1 MTIHACLLRT
11 GKAVVR
17 RLAVLL
23 AAVLILSGCTEQ
35 RLFVVKAVAAGI
47 PSLAPFFEEDGSL
60 GRDKKNVRPEQP
72 HSGLRQG
79 NTPGLYGGTR
89 DQRVCDVDRLKDFLT
104 DPRNEQK
111 AREWAR
117 IVGITPGR
125 IEGYVDGLTPVLLRH
140 DTLVKNH
147 DYKKGSAVPYDALL
161 EAGIAVLVNDQG
173 LPAVKCSCGNPLRA
187 FDRDPGRMSV
197 EFRDGNDKW
206 DGYEKS
212 DVVTV
217 QPSPRPLER
226 IALLDVE
233 DPGRAITRPVG
244 TTGEQDS
251 TFDATKRREVPPV
264 AGMTFDE
271 AGQALAE
278 VGLAVTYAGDGL
290 PAGDAP
296 VTGVAPGPGTPLA
309 FGRAVALS
317 VDPASRSGEGAKPS
331 SPSGTKSPPGTRA
344 PSGTESAPGKGTP
357 SDKETGPG
365 SGTPTETGSAPG
377 GGAPSGQGPPPGGGT
392 ASGSQSS
399 PDDGTPAE
407 TASEPAPKPPPSP
420 DPPPPTVSST
430 PPAAGPP
437 SAAPTSTGP
446 APVEPTRSDPASG
459 EPATPGAPDT
469 GASGIEASDTGEAAQ
484 SPAQA
489 HTEQN
494 PGVTGCHQEHHSR
507 ESAASSAA
515 AISC

>member
-11 GKAVVR
+11 GKSVVR
-17 RLAVLL
+17 RLSVLL
-23 AAVLILSGCTEQ
+23 AAVLILSGCAEQ
-35 RLFVVKAVAAGI
+35 RLFAVKAVAAGI

-60 GRDKKNVRPEQP
+60 GRDKRNVRPEQP
-72 HSGLRQG
+72 HSGLQQG

-89 DQRVCDVDRLKDFLT
+89 HQRVCDVDRLKDFLT

-117 IVGITPGR
+117 IVDITPGR
-125 IEGYVDGLTPVLLRH
+125 IEGYVDSLTAVLLRH

-161 EAGIAVLVNDQG
+161 EAGIAVLVNDRG

-187 FDRDPGRMSV
+187 FDRDPGRISV
-197 EFRDGNDKW
+197 EFQGGNEKW

-217 QPSPRPLER
+217 KPSPRPLER

-233 DPGRAITRPVG
+233 DRDRAITRPVG

-251 TFDATKRREVPPV
+251 IFDATKRRAVPPV
-264 AGMTFDE
+264 VGTTFDE

-290 PAGDAP
+290 PPGDAP
-296 VTGVAPGPGTPLA
+296 VTGVTPGPGTPLA
-309 FGRAVALS
+309 FGKAVALS
-317 VDPASRSGEGAKPS
+317 VDPASRSGGGATPS
-331 SPSGTKSPPGTRA
+331 SPSGTKSPPGTRT

-365 SGTPTETGSAPG
+365 SGTPTGTGPAPG
-377 GGAPSGQGPPPGGGT
+377 GGTPSGQGSTPGGGT
-392 ASGSQSS
+392 ASGTESS

-407 TASEPAPKPPPSP
+407 TASKPAPKPPPSP
-420 DPPPPTVSST
+420 DPPPTAVSST
-430 PPAAGPP
+430 PPTAGPT

-446 APVEPTRSDPASG
+446 APVEPTRGDPASG

-494 PGVTGCHQEHHSR
+494 PGVTGCHQDHHSR